1 MKNPKWS
8 LVRIDEIFN
17 KLLEMKFLLETGQE
31 RITKKE
37 YNDLLKAF
45 NESEKLLLKSLDK
58 YKKEDRNETKN
69 FRKK

>member
-45 NESEKLLLKSLDK
+45 NESEKLLLKALDK